1 MSTTKIIQNT
11 DAVLKL
17 IDDVFTGLDRMGGLA
32 ENDMVLDYYCKCAA
46 KDILQA
52 RNGLFAAISMCVA
65 VMKKDWVAI
74 QGTVYDHAQ
83 FDVMLAEQYKTNNTS
98 EKTPDTH
105 FQSTRS
111 RISVGCGTSRY
122 MQISIDP
129 EPEYLHVKSSDL
141 DGLRHSISKL
151 DHMLNNISCCRTA
164 VYMFVYSAD
173 YEGDCAT
180 EIKAYVKNVH
190 IPILNRM
197 KDLTYSLIKVIES
210 YLGSYESYYG
220 NATFDVDESEYRD
233 IISDAEHRLMTAQ
246 NEIDS
251 ANGVI
256 NTILI
261 GSRGKVRLMRFPS
274 YGGSAVN
281 SLKASLKHEIDR
293 VHSIEAYRYRE
304 LAAYVEAINNIFHYS
319 SVMDRNSGTCMLNAN
334 QTLLSDISL
343 SIKAGSDI
351 GLLKIFDEKV
361 QKDNGAITV
370 RLRDILLEILTSDE
384 NYADRISGFGALSD
398 EMIGKMIAVY
408 SYFRNEGTLRDS
420 ALSEAIRLMYT
431 DGFGDVPAN
440 AFDAMC
446 FYIVDVSKV
455 RPEADKNE
463 TDRRAIDIVTRNTDW
478 LMKLYRAVGNNT
490 YLQNAEHFV
499 ESAEHSREDV
509 IRDSRNRMLEFVLTP
524 SYGYTQ
530 DIEDRWGCGVD
541 CASAV
546 ARALTEGA
554 HLQFDIGPNAEL
566 AANQMDDVLLQ
577 HGFIEIP
584 FNGDVSTLE
593 TTDVILI
600 SDLEKG
606 GFKHTQY
613 YYGDGVVLH
622 ATANGE
628 TYTYTNGTPDNRD
641 PVGDGE
647 YDKLKR
653 WADEN
658 AVARSRGES
667 EPHNFDIDTRV
678 NALNERFGMHL
689 TRDNICVDGLP
700 YIGEVCAARISK
712 VGDTRYLAM
721 DSDEFHGIVLRY
733 TGGLTLDELR

>member
-17 IDDVFTGLDRMGGLA
+17 IDDVFTGLDRMGDLA

-111 RISVGCGTSRY
+111 RSSDGCGTSRY

-233 IISDAEHRLMTAQ
+233 IISDAERRLMRAQ

-256 NTILI
+256 NTILT
-261 GSRGKVRLMRFPS
+261 GSQGKVRLVRFPS

-304 LAAYVEAINNIFHYS
+304 LAAYVEAINNIVHYS
-319 SVMDRNSGTCMLNAN
+319 SVMDRNSGTGMLNAN

-463 TDRRAIDIVTRNTDW
+463 TDRRAIDIATRNTDW

-509 IRDSRNRMLEFVLTP
+509 IRDSRNRMLEFVTNEN
-524 SYGYTQ
+524 YGYSQ
-530 DIEDRWGCGVD
+530 VWDRRWLGSVD
-541 CASAV
+541 CSSAV
-546 ARALTEGA
+546 ARAFNEGA
-554 HLQFDIGPNAEL
+554 HLQFEIGPGAEL
-566 AANQMDDVLLQ
+566 GATKLSEVLPQ
-577 HGFIEIP
+577 HGFIQIP

-593 TTDVILI
+593 PADVLLLGVP
-600 SDLEKG
+600 DNYD
-606 GFKHTQY
+606 HAQH

-622 ATANGE
+622 ATASSE
-628 TYTYTNGTPDNRD
+628 TYTYTDDGKLDCEHDPD
-641 PVGDGE
+641 GDGE

-678 NALNERFGMHL
+678 NALNERFGMQL